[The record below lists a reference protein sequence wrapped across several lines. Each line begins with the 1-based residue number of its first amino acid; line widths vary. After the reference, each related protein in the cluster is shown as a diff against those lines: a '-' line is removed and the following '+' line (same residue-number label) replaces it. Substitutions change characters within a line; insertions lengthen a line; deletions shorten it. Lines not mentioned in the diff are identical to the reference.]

1 MHEKYQFVFY
11 WAKKSFLSS
20 LSTIYCFFFVT
31 DCKDQ
36 YGFCVDLKSKWCSNS
51 FVKVNCKKSC
61 NLCPTTTCEDLAT
74 KRNCNYWRGLRYCT
88 TGNWIQYMRTNCK
101 KTCGHC

>member
-1 MHEKYQFVFY
+1 MKTINSFSIGLRKVSYHHFQLYIVF
-11 WAKKSFLSS
+11 FL
-20 LSTIYCFFFVT
+20 T

-36 YGFCVDLKSKWCSNS
+36 YRFCVDLKSKWCSNS

-88 TGNWIQYMRTNCK
+88 TGHWIQYMRTNCK